1 MASVR
6 NPHSQDVDTA
16 SETESIPYDEELN
29 GVQPPITSLQ
39 HQQQPQPAGPDPYSF
54 AGRFVSTAAA
64 GLATSFAQGLCM
76 WNTYTQI

>member
-39 HQQQPQPAGPDPYSF
+39 HQQQPQPSGPDPYSLT
-54 AGRFVSTAAA
+54 GRFVSTAAA

-76 WNTYTQI
+76 